1 MRRADLPQA
10 LRLVSGSRSYKD
22 APAIGRALARARLNL
37 SSFRDDVIARQQDDK
52 IYTSDLSRAFVAA
65 RRRIAGEFA
74 IKDEK
79 GNPVADARGNI
90 SLENPLA
97 FEDSLRRYSEEHPDE
112 KAAAD
117 QEEEAYRAW
126 LNDEVPYDRTSV
138 KEDDLPVDATA
149 DELWAMYLLLDV
161 QA

>member
-37 SSFRDDVIARQQDDK
+37 SSLRDEVISRQQDDK

-90 SLENPLA
+90 SIENPLA
-97 FEDSLRRYSEEHPDE
+97 FEDALRAYSEEHPDE

-117 QEEEAYRAW
+117 QEEEVYRAW

>member
-1 MRRADLPQA
+1 MRRADLPHA

-37 SSFRDDVIARQQDDK
+37 SSLRDDVISRQQDDK

-65 RRRIAGEFA
+65 RRRIAREFSL
-74 IKDEK
+74 KDEK

-97 FEDSLRRYSEEHPDE
+97 FEDALRAYSEEHPDE
-112 KAAAD
+112 KTAVD
-117 QEEEAYRAW
+117 QEEEVYRAW
-126 LNDEVPYDRTSV
+126 LNEEVSYSKTSV
-138 KEDDLPVDATA
+138 KEDDLPADATA

>member
-90 SLENPLA
+90 SIENPLA
-97 FEDSLRRYSEEHPDE
+97 FEDALRAYSEEHPDE

-117 QEEEAYRAW
+117 QEEEVYRAW